1 MPNVPDGGRCTRES
15 LPAGARHASVA
26 RDDDLTRRVDVTAV
40 VAAAAKAELELELDG
55 GPSSVDDDIGR
66 LEPVWAGGTLDP
78 QRSKHEE
85 NGGER
90 AS

>member
-1 MPNVPDGGRCTRES
+1 MSKVTEHECTPES
-15 LPAGARHASVA
+15 LPAAARHISVA
-26 RDDDLTRRVDVTAV
+26 RYGDFTCRVDITAV
-40 VAAAAKAELELELDG
+40 VAAAAKAELELELNG

-66 LEPVWAGGTLDP
+66 LEPVWTGGTLDP
-78 QRSKHEE
+78 QCSKREE